1 MSALGSG
8 VPPATEAV
16 DPAGRDLDRLE
27 TAELV
32 ARLGATGATAAAA
45 VARAGP
51 AIAAAVEGIA
61 ARLRAGGRLH
71 YVGAGTSGRLA
82 TLDAAECP
90 PTFGT
95 DPGLVVAHMAGGP
108 PALVAAVEGAEDDE
122 VAGERVGASVD
133 PRDAVVGLS
142 ASGGAPFVRAAL
154 RTARARGALT
164 IGVASDASAQL
175 LRDAELAIAVETGSE
190 PLAGS
195 TRLTAGTAQKLVLGT
210 LSTAVMVRL
219 GRVFEN
225 RMVDVAATN
234 AKLRARAIGMIAE
247 LGRVDADV
255 AAELLAAA
263 DGHAKLAIAMARL
276 ELEASAAAAV
286 LAAHDGFLRAALDAR
301 GADA

>member
-1 MSALGSG
+1 LSALGSG

-164 IGVASDASAQL
+164 IGVASDASAPL

>member
-1 MSALGSG
+1 
-8 VPPATEAV
+8 
-16 DPAGRDLDRLE
+16 
-27 TAELV
+27 
-32 ARLGATGATAAAA
+32 
-45 VARAGP
+45 
-51 AIAAAVEGIA
+51 
-61 ARLRAGGRLH
+61 
-71 YVGAGTSGRLA
+71 
-82 TLDAAECP
+82 
-90 PTFGT
+90 
-95 DPGLVVAHMAGGP
+95 MAGGP

-142 ASGGAPFVRAAL
+142 ASGGAPFVRAAI
-154 RTARARGALT
+154 RMARARGALT
-164 IGVASDASAQL
+164 IGVASDASAPL
-175 LRDAELAIAVETGSE
+175 LRDAELPIAIETGPE

-234 AKLRARAIGMIAE
+234 AKLRARAIRMVAE

-276 ELEASAAAAV
+276 ELDASAAAAV